1 MSDAASPQSK
11 GPLAD
16 LVVIELGTLIAG
28 PFCGQILAD
37 FGAEVIKLEDPATGD
52 PMRQWGRSLPKGLS
66 PWWPVIGRNKKS
78 VTVNLRSP
86 EGQAIV
92 RDLALQADVLIE
104 NFRPGAM
111 EKWGLSYES
120 LSAGNPRLIMAR
132 VSGFGQTGPY
142 APRAG
147 YGLIGGADILIE
159 NFRPGT
165 MEKWGLGYDALSPAN
180 PGLIM
185 ARVSGFGQTGPYAQ
199 RAGYGLIGEAMGGLR
214 AITGEPDRPPARA
227 GVSIGDSL
235 AATHAVMGVL
245 MALHHRERTGR
256 GQVIDAA
263 IYESVLAMM
272 ENMVT
277 EYDLTGYVRERSGA
291 VLPGIAPSNVYPTS
305 DGMILIGGNGDT
317 VFARL
322 CEAMGEAGLKDDPR
336 YATHAARG
344 VNQTELDERI
354 AAWSKTFTSADL
366 LALLERH
373 GVPFGRVYTAPDM
386 LEDPQ
391 FVARE
396 AIVTVDHPV
405 FGPVRMQNAFP
416 KLSDTPG
423 EVRWPGPALGEHTE
437 AVLGA
442 RLGLDPA
449 KLAALKSAGVI

>member
-1 MSDAASPQSK
+1 MSDAAAAPPQPK

-37 FGAEVIKLEDPATGD
+37 FGAEVIKVEDPGTGD
-52 PMRQWGRSLPKGLS
+52 PMRQWGRSLPQGLS
-66 PWWPVIGRNKKS
+66 PWWPVIGRGKKS

-92 RDLALQADVLIE
+92 RDLALKADVLVE
-104 NFRPGAM
+104 NFRPGTM
-111 EKWGLSYES
+111 EKWGLGYER
-120 LSAGNPRLIMAR
+120 LAAANPRLIMAR

-142 APRAG
+142 A
-147 YGLIGGADILIE
+147 
-159 NFRPGT
+159 T
-165 MEKWGLGYDALSPAN
+165 
-180 PGLIM
+180 
-185 ARVSGFGQTGPYAQ
+185 

-245 MALHHRERTGR
+245 MALHVRQRTGR

-272 ENMVT
+272 ENLVT
-277 EYDLTGYVRERSGA
+277 EYDLTGYVRERSGS

-322 CEAMGEAGLKDDPR
+322 CEAMGEPALKDDPR
-336 YATHAARG
+336 YVSHASRG
-344 VNQTELDERI
+344 VNQTGLDDHI
-354 AAWSKTFTSADL
+354 ADWSRGYASAEL

-373 GVPFGRVYTAPDM
+373 GVPCGRVFRAPEM

-391 FVARE
+391 YAARE
-396 AIVTVDHPV
+396 SIVAVEHPV
-405 FGPVRMQNAFP
+405 FGKIHMQNAFP
-416 KLSDTPG
+416 KLSETPG
-423 EVRWPGPALGEHTE
+423 GVRWPGPDLGEHT
-437 AVLGA
+437 AVVLGEK
-442 RLGLDPA
+442 LGLSA
-449 KLAALKSAGVI
+449 ERVAALRAAGVI